1 MRVTFNELAE
11 RELNDAAQYYEYE
24 QPGLGAAFIV
34 EVRRCTVAVAEHP
47 QASPVVLGTI
57 RRRLCQRF
65 PYATSLHGCWARVA
79 HSRGHEPETPSRILG
94 WSVLIDGPTGTG
106 PDAALVAYAQPC

>member
-1 MRVTFNELAE
+1 MRITFNELAE

-24 QPGLGAAFIV
+24 QPGLGAAFIA

-47 QASPVVLGTI
+47 QASPVVSGTI

-65 PYATSLHGCWARVA
+65 PYALLYTVA
-79 HSRGHEPETPSRILG
+79 GRELRILAVMNLKRRPG
-94 WSVLIDGPTGTG
+94 YWVGRH
-106 PDAALVAYAQPC
+106 

>member
-1 MRVTFNELAE
+1 MCVTFNELAE

-65 PYATSLHGCWARVA
+65 PYALLYTVTGREL
-79 HSRGHEPETPSRILG
+79 RILAVMNLKRRPG
-94 WSVLIDGPTGTG
+94 YWVGRH
-106 PDAALVAYAQPC
+106 